1 MTDHIREHR
10 SVLAHLEKR
19 LLIWMATR
27 MPKRV
32 HSDHLTC
39 LALAGMAFAGLGY
52 WLLRWDGR
60 AVWIVVVALAV
71 NWFGDSLDGTLARVR
86 HAERPR
92 YGYYVDHL
100 LDIVG
105 TTMLIV
111 GLACSG
117 HMNPVIALSVL
128 VAYLVV
134 SGEIFLATS
143 TRGVFRMSSFGVGP
157 TELRVLLAIGTIL
170 LPGNPQVPLG
180 GFGQMP
186 LFDFGGLV
194 ATAGLGLAVAIAVR
208 RNTAAL
214 AQLEPRR
221 L

>member
-1 MTDHIREHR
+1 MSPDAVREPER
-10 SVLAHLEKR
+10 RAVFVLTRFEKWALPR
-19 LLIWMATR
+19 LAAGLPSWVL
-27 MPKRV
+27 P
-32 HSDHLTC
+32 DHLTLLGI
-39 LALAGMAFAGLGY
+39 LAATGVAAAYALSNRDPVWLWVASAGL
-52 WLLRWDGR
+52 
-60 AVWIVVVALAV
+60 VVH
-71 NWFGDSLDGTLARVR
+71 WFGDSLDGTLARVR
-86 HAERPR
+86 HIERPR

-117 HMNPVIALSVL
+117 YMNPVIALSVL

-157 TELRVLLAIGTIL
+157 TELRVLLAIGTIQ

-186 LFDFGGLV
+186 LFDFGGLI
-194 ATAGLGLAVAIAVR
+194 AIR
-208 RNTAAL
+208 SEEHTS
-214 AQLEPRR
+214 
-221 L
+221 